1 MTEIWLSL
9 GTPSHITK
17 METGV
22 FGYVKKLDGSR
33 TIISREDAEA
43 PEDKR
48 RRYESP
54 TIHNIPLVVHTG
66 F

>member
-33 TIISREDAEA
+33 TIISRENAEA
-43 PEDKR
+43 ADHAHQPN
-48 RRYESP
+48 ESP
-54 TIHNIPLVVHTG
+54 TIHNSPLVVHTG